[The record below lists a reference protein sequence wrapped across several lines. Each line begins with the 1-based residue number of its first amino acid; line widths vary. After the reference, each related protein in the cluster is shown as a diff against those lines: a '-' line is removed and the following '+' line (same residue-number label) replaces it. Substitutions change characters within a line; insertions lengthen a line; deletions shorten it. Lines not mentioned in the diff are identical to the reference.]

1 MIGDPETPDTTKTPE
16 SINEPEGSQ
25 VIQPPEE
32 SPPTRKA
39 PEEDDDNKRKSRK

>member
-1 MIGDPETPDTTKTPE
+1 MIGDPETLPTTNTPE

-25 VIQPPEE
+25 VIPPPEG

-39 PEEDDDNKRKSRK
+39 PEDDDKRKNKK